1 MSGVVLL
8 ACEPIPWMIYAWTG
22 PSLSTLL
29 LFKTLAILIFVVA
42 IKSVLFTFFLGKG
55 IVRGLLAMVVANA
68 VSTVPGVLQSLM
80 FAAPVMYV
88 TGLLLLFASAY
99 VVGSFFGS
107 LQGPGGKAITT
118 SGTGFAL
125 LTVLAAI
132 VSSFLAMCAAS
143 YSWGGSS
150 MPFWVMKTGALF
162 VALLFGIA
170 MTTGW
175 ESLVA
180 ARFFAG
186 DDRLAVANAALKAN
200 LWTFF
205 GIFFVGAIIALPIRM
220 RRTDFLWL
228 GR

>member
-1 MSGVVLL
+1 MSSG
-8 ACEPIPWMIYAWTG
+8 A
-22 PSLSTLL
+22 SLEA
-29 LFKTLAILIFVVA
+29 F
-42 IKSVLFTFFLGKG
+42 
-55 IVRGLLAMVVANA
+55 RGRA
-68 VSTVPGVLQSLM
+68 GR
-80 FAAPVMYV
+80 
-88 TGLLLLFASAY
+88 
-99 VVGSFFGS
+99 
-107 LQGPGGKAITT
+107 AITT